1 MHPKSRAL
9 LEHLS
14 VLGAYALL
22 TLLLTYPLAFL
33 LSTHLPGDGGDT
45 NVFVWNLWWIKKA
58 LTELRTNPYWT
69 DYLFYPEGVSLVFHT
84 LVPFNGLLGI
94 PLQAFVSLVAAN
106 NLIILVSFALSA
118 YGTYLLIRYLG
129 PDPLPAFIGGIIFAF
144 CPYKFAHLL
153 GHFNLVSTEWLPFYI
168 LALLKLTN
176 DSKRGG
182 IYPSLSCAVFL
193 LLIALCDFYYLVYA
207 LIFTVLFAAYRIR
220 INGYRAFWE
229 QDRHKLAAAL
239 GLFLIGFAPIL
250 TMAGINL
257 LQAGPVTVHRWG
269 GATGFQADL
278 LASLHQVRSTPY
290 WGL

>member
-1 MHPKSRAL
+1 
-9 LEHLS
+9 
-14 VLGAYALL
+14 
-22 TLLLTYPLAFL
+22 
-33 LSTHLPGDGGDT
+33 
-45 NVFVWNLWWIKKA
+45 
-58 LTELRTNPYWT
+58 
-69 DYLFYPEGVSLVFHT
+69 
-84 LVPFNGLLGI
+84 
-94 PLQAFVSLVAAN
+94 
-106 NLIILVSFALSA
+106 
-118 YGTYLLIRYLG
+118 LIRYLG

-278 LASLHQVRSTPY
+278 LAFITPSPLHPLLGPLVQPITRMFKGNLAEATVFAGSPSCSRAFRYNQAP
-290 WGL
+290 LN